1 MSCRA
6 NFAPSGCR
14 FEIQQAG
21 IAEIPMDSAKAKS
34 KNERNEY
41 VLFRVLCTP
50 FTKLTMHCNN
60 PELYPSA
67 TGQQAGQ
74 PRYGHLIGNRWVD
87 STADALPVIAPATGE
102 HFAWISGGGSAE
114 IDAAVAAARNA
125 LDGEWGLVTA
135 TERGRLMQ
143 KFASLVL
150 ASEERLAWVEA
161 HDTGKPISQARTDI
175 RAVARYFEFY
185 GGAADKIH
193 GEVIPYLNGYN
204 VSVVRE
210 PLGITAHITP
220 WNYPAQMF
228 GRTIAPALAMGN
240 AAVLKPAEEA
250 CLICME
256 LGALAVEAGFP
267 AGALNIVTGLGEQA
281 GAALTRHPG
290 INFVSFTGSPEVGR
304 LVQESAAIHHVPVVL
319 ELGGKSPQVVFADAD
334 LEAAASMVC
343 RGITQN
349 AGQTCSAGSRV
360 LVERSV
366 FDTFMVLLAARFAEV
381 RIGTP
386 GEDADLGPLINRT
399 QQEKVLS
406 FIENARR
413 DGLPLVAQSAV
424 PEALKNGF
432 FVPPSVFGPV
442 SADNALVCQEVFG
455 PVLAVQVF
463 DDEDD
468 AVALANGTEFG
479 LVAGVWTR
487 DGARQQR
494 MARRIVSGQVFINC
508 YGAGGGVELPFG
520 GTKRSGHGREK
531 GLMALE
537 EVSTTKTVVNC
548 YL

>member
-1 MSCRA
+1 MR
-6 NFAPSGCR
+6 
-14 FEIQQAG
+14 
-21 IAEIPMDSAKAKS
+21 
-34 KNERNEY
+34 
-41 VLFRVLCTP
+41 
-50 FTKLTMHCNN
+50 CNN
-60 PELYPSA
+60 SELYPSA
-67 TGQQAGQ
+67 TGQQAAQ

-87 STADALPVIAPATGE
+87 STGMPLPVIAPATGE
-102 HFAWISGGGSAE
+102 CFAWLASGGSVE
-114 IDAAVAAARNA
+114 IDLAVAAARAA
-125 LDGEWGLVTA
+125 LDGEWGFVTA
-135 TERGRLMQ
+135 TERGRLMLN
-143 KFASLVL
+143 FASLVL

-161 HDTGKPISQARTDI
+161 HDTGKPISQARADI

-210 PLGITAHITP
+210 PLGVTAHITP

-228 GRTIAPALAMGN
+228 GRTLAPALAMGN
-240 AAVLKPAEEA
+240 ATVLKPAEEA
-250 CLICME
+250 CLVCME
-256 LGALAVEAGFP
+256 LGALAIEAGFP

-334 LEAAASMVC
+334 LEAAANTVC
-343 RGITQN
+343 KAITQN

-366 FDTFMVLLAARFAEV
+366 FDAFMVMLAARFAAV

-386 GEDADLGPLINRT
+386 DQDADLGPLINQT
-399 QQEKVLS
+399 QQDKVLG

-413 DGLPLVAQSAV
+413 DGLPLVAQSIV
-424 PEALKNGF
+424 PATLKNGF

-442 SADNALVCQEVFG
+442 PANNALVREEVFG

-463 DDEDD
+463 DDEDE

-479 LVAGVWTR
+479 LVASVWTR

-494 MARRIVSGQVFINC
+494 MARSIVSGQVFINC

>member
-1 MSCRA
+1 MRSC
-6 NFAPSGCR
+6 
-14 FEIQQAG
+14 
-21 IAEIPMDSAKAKS
+21 
-34 KNERNEY
+34 
-41 VLFRVLCTP
+41 FRVLRTP
-50 FTKLTMHCNN
+50 IAKLTMHCTH
-60 PELYPSA
+60 PDLYATA
-67 TGQQAGQ
+67 TGRHVGQ
-74 PRYGHLIGNRWVD
+74 PRYAHLIGNRWVD
-87 STADALPVIAPATGE
+87 STSAPLPVIAPASGE
-102 HFAWISGGGSAE
+102 CFAWIGSGGSTE
-114 IDAAVAAARNA
+114 IDAAVAAARAA
-125 LDGEWGLVTA
+125 LDGDWGQKTA

-143 KFASLVL
+143 KFAMLVL
-150 ASEERLAWVEA
+150 ASEERLAWIEA
-161 HDTGKPISQARTDI
+161 HDTGKPISQARADI

-193 GEVIPYLNGYN
+193 GEIIPYLNGYN
-204 VSVVRE
+204 VNVVRE
-210 PLGITAHITP
+210 PLGVTAHITP

-228 GRTIAPALAMGN
+228 GRTVAPALAMGN

-256 LGALAVEAGFP
+256 LGSLAIEAGFP

-334 LEAAASMVC
+334 LEAAASTVC
-343 RGITQN
+343 KAITQN

-360 LVERSV
+360 LVERSI
-366 FDTFMVLLAARFAEV
+366 FDDFIALLAVRFAAV

-386 GEDADLGPLINRT
+386 EEDADLGPLINQT
-399 QQEKVLS
+399 QQDKVLA

-413 DGLPLVAQSAV
+413 DGLPLVAQAV
-424 PEALKNGF
+424 VPAALANGF

-442 SADNALVCQEVFG
+442 PADNVLVCQEVFG

-463 DDEDD
+463 DDEDE

-531 GLMALE
+531 GLMALD